1 MKIHFGLT
9 AFDKYSL
16 GRDFDEMK
24 EQYKE
29 LLRINP
35 KNKWNELE
43 LEPIKKEKR
52 D

>member
-1 MKIHFGLT
+1 MKIHFGFT
-9 AFDKYSL
+9 AFEKYSL

-24 EQYKE
+24 EGYKE

-43 LEPIKKEKR
+43 LEPIKQER
-52 D
+52 